1 MYYELPGYGKLQTR
15 NDSLSNWR
23 VEFREEPFPE
33 GKYRSVNDPIDVD
46 YNEYTEPVSGRRKPL
61 MLPQGL
67 MKINYSAVAGNNESS
82 VGMDFLIG
90 ENNCKVKFYNI
101 APSLEEVMKLD
112 NFFDMYGYAT
122 NNVQVPNEDSRES
135 WNYVKTKNV
144 VIFGTMPV
152 EAMACIKAMYNR
164 GVRFWHTVDV
174 GNYSLSNRD
183 KKEVKE

>member
-33 GKYRSVNDPIDVD
+33 GKYRTVNDPIDVD
-46 YNEYTEPVSGRRKPL
+46 YDAYEDFSSNDSISFIPRGLMHINRSAVSGN
-61 MLPQGL
+61 G
-67 MKINYSAVAGNNESS
+67 ESS
-82 VGMDFLIG
+82 LGMDFLMG
-90 ENNCKVKFYNI
+90 EDNCKIKFYNI
-101 APSLEEVMKLD
+101 SPSLEEAIKLD
-112 NFFDMYGYAT
+112 QFFDMYGYAT
-122 NNVQVPNEDSRES
+122 NSVKVPNEDSRES

-183 KKEVKE
+183 VKEVKG